1 MVTGKVVGDC
11 MYGYFF
17 CQTAAGQLTLIPREK
32 DWMLMLGNGVMGRYP
47 DAQSAVDALHDG
59 ALRVQGRCIDASAL
73 GVPARAHDWLYHVL
87 SR

>member
-1 MVTGKVVGDC
+1 

-47 DAQSAVDALHDG
+47 NAQAAVDALFDG
-59 ALRVQGRCIDASAL
+59 AICVRGRRIDASAL
-73 GVPARAHDWLYHVL
+73 GVPPRANDWLYHVL

>member
-1 MVTGKVVGDC
+1 

-32 DWMLMLGNGVMGRYP
+32 DWMLMLGSGVVGRFP
-47 DAQSAVDALHDG
+47 DAQAAVDALHG
-59 ALRVQGRCIDASAL
+59 GELRVRGRPLDAHGL
-73 GVPARAHDWLYHVL
+73 GVPRRAHDWLYHVL

>member
-1 MVTGKVVGDC
+1 MGTGEALGEG

-32 DWMLMLGNGVMGRYP
+32 DWMLMLGNGVMGRFP
-47 DAQSAVDALHDG
+47 DAQSAVDALHEG
-59 ALRVQGRCIDASAL
+59 HLRVQGRCIDASAL

>member
-1 MVTGKVVGDC
+1 

-32 DWMLMLGNGVMGRYP
+32 DWMLMLGNGVVGRYP
-47 DAQSAVDALHDG
+47 DAQAAVDALHEG
-59 ALRVQGRCIDASAL
+59 ELRVRGQPLDAHGL
-73 GVPARAHDWLYHVL
+73 GVPRRAHDWLYHVL

>member
-1 MVTGKVVGDC
+1 MDRRKVVGDR

-17 CQTAAGQLTLIPREK
+17 CQTPAGQLTLIPREK
-32 DWMLMLGNGVMGRYP
+32 DWMLMLGNGVMGKYP
-47 DAQSAVDALHDG
+47 DAQSAVDALHGG